1 MSFRKKIKKNK
12 KSIQDEIK
20 NQNIKKGSINFYQDL
35 KINFEKNKESLESKY
50 NNIPRKKHFIEI
62 KLEEEIGAF
71 LRIFSLFSRLNV
83 SIESITTTS
92 FFNKKTIR
100 SIILVI
106 IANDYEKEHYCNQ
119 LKKITNILE
128 INSFNNVPIIE
139 RELLLIKIK
148 INIQYRD
155 QLMNILKSFQI
166 KIVDTNSSLLIIEF
180 SGDSGDIEIM
190 ELMFNK
196 LKNEIPTFQ
205 LLDLTRTGKIV
216 ISRASGLDSNSI
228 FEKGIAQSLI
238 MGGSFTKVKI

>member
-12 KSIQDEIK
+12 KSIQDKIK

-50 NNIPRKKHFIEI
+50 NNNIRKKHFIEI

-106 IANDYEKEHYCNQ
+106 IANDYEKEHYCHQ
-119 LKKITNILE
+119 LKKIINILE

-148 INIQYRD
+148 INIQYRN

-180 SGDSGDIEIM
+180 SGDSGDIEMM
-190 ELMFNK
+190 ELMFDK